1 MSVTELFCQVDDFCQ
16 VFEPIYLAEQMAA
29 GDRIRRRSGELCLS
43 EIMTILIGFHQS
55 HYRDFKAYYLQHVCE
70 YRRAEFP
77 GLVNYAR
84 FVALMPSA
92 LLPLCAYLNSRFG
105 RCTGISF
112 IDSTPL
118 AVVTTRVSISSKRAI
133 AETIIDQRKNISQ
146 IEHTRHRS
154 PTNFL
159 VNLVC
164 DLIAYSHQPVKPSL
178 DLANPNLFCPL
189 IQN

>member
-1 MSVTELFCQVDDFCQ
+1 
-16 VFEPIYLAEQMAA
+16 MAA